1 MLPSFD
7 RGKANNSCFL
17 VSMGA
22 WASCE
27 HARHDAR
34 RPLKKIRTLIY
45 KSPGCPEPRV
55 IIRGLYDVFCLFE
68 NMEDPERPGHPVFVN
83 NAREIMTKE
92 VKYVQLGLLSDLPGM
107 VMYRVVG
114 KLSTG
119 FEVHRG
125 RRNSSALEG
134 HHLHYRQSQH
144 PAAKAS
150 GPITTAGRT
159 LLFDLNWNVRAGVAA
174 GLVPDVGH
182 SHIWFVD
189 ALLDVVNVNK
199 LGDDCVPPLFRSWRR
214 TETMSD
220 PMLKWGVQFE
230 ALGLGG
236 QGALPSPIHKEADIA
251 KVLESRASAELVA
264 QRNVAALEHA
274 TGVATEPR
282 HIDSLVDRTCK
293 RHRASN
299 TLSQH
304 GADDVWARLRDGASD
319 PASKPLRSVLPQLHL
334 GQVGPTPM
342 SAWVG
347 RLAPS
352 AANSTIVVAPM
363 EFDALPIVLMTDDDD
378 GGGDAPIPQPVLA
391 LAPPPA
397 PAGATMAGSQLITN
411 QGGTQ
416 AVIHARTKDRNA
428 RRNAAKR
435 AKRAA
440 ANASH

>member
-1 MLPSFD
+1 
-7 RGKANNSCFL
+7 
-17 VSMGA
+17 MGA

-34 RPLKKIRTLIY
+34 RPLNKTRTLIY

-92 VKYVQLGLLSDLPGM
+92 VKYVQLGLLSDLPDM

-134 HHLHYRQSQH
+134 GHLHYRLSQH
-144 PAAKAS
+144 PGAKAS

-174 GLVPDVGH
+174 GLVPDIGH
-182 SHIWFVD
+182 AQIWLVD
-189 ALLDVVNVNK
+189 ALLDVVNVNN
-199 LGDDCVPPLFRSWRR
+199 LGGDCVPPLFRSWRR
-214 TETMSD
+214 TETRLD
-220 PMLKWGVQFE
+220 PILTWGVQFE

-264 QRNVAALEHA
+264 QRNVAALEHL
-274 TGVATEPR
+274 TGVATESR
-282 HIDSLVDRTCK
+282 HLDSLVSRTAK
-293 RHRASN
+293 RHRAVN
-299 TLSQH
+299 TLNQH
-304 GADDVWARLRDGASD
+304 GAEDVRARLRDGASD
-319 PASKPLRSVLPQLHL
+319 PASKPLRSVLPQLDF
-334 GQVGPTPM
+334 GQVGPTPV
-342 SAWVG
+342 SAWIG
-347 RLAPS
+347 RLTPS
-352 AANSTIVVAPM
+352 AANSTIVVAPT
-363 EFDALPIVLMTDDDD
+363 EFDAPPIVLMTDDDD
-378 GGGDAPIPQPVLA
+378 GGGDAPMPPVLA
-391 LAPPPA
+391 PVPPPA

-416 AVIHARTKDRNA
+416 AEIDARTRDRNA

-435 AKRAA
+435 VKRAA
-440 ANASH
+440 AKAPH